1 MFGFLENWLHDGVR
15 INCNHRGSFGILHVD
30 LVHEAGVSDGV
41 AFFVPCATMIV
52 GIAGVLLCAH
62 GVSQEGDKCCPDGTC
77 VVFSI
82 GLLMVGEIYKKG
94 FL

>member
-1 MFGFLENWLHDGVR
+1 MMVS
-15 INCNHRGSFGILHVD
+15 GSTATIEGPSAYYTAVD

-41 AFFVPCATMIV
+41 AFFVPRATMIV
-52 GIAGVLLCAH
+52 GIAGVPLCAH